1 MNCIGCL
8 FISGHHKDVLARLRV
23 GSLPICAISFGNQGL
38 PPACSAAETSMR
50 SFLYTIAS
58 LNDSSHLTLQWG
70 KISTGTFRLYNV
82 QQIDLWWIIN
92 CKSVSCSVASEISAK
107 WLVIS
112 FDLRETVW
120 PFKSLVPS
128 CFGCV

>member
-1 MNCIGCL
+1 
-8 FISGHHKDVLARLRV
+8 
-23 GSLPICAISFGNQGL
+23 
-38 PPACSAAETSMR
+38 MR

-58 LNDSSHLTLQWG
+58 LNASSHLTLQWG

-82 QQIDLWWIIN
+82 QQIDIWWIIN

-112 FDLRETVW
+112 FDLREPVW
-120 PFKSLVPS
+120 SFQSLVPS
-128 CFGCV
+128 CFGSSWSVEICSGHLQ